1 MAAEFIWFVN
11 KYFNT
16 EYWSN
21 RPPIK
26 VELMT
31 NAAVINRVSAPLLKM
46 SDKKMETDTIQI
58 IVNKLSSKLMK
69 IDDITGIEM
78 ISIL

>member
-1 MAAEFIWFVN
+1 
-11 KYFNT
+11 
-16 EYWSN
+16 
-21 RPPIK
+21 
-26 VELMT
+26 MT

-46 SDKKMETDTIQI
+46 SDKKMETDTRQI